1 MYPQQSVYYS
11 APLHSQFEAP
21 APLTPLDASYSQLM
35 IPSSLLVGSPYM
47 AGLFGPSSPQTAAPA
62 AAGPHYSHQ
71 AAQAVQAAHAAQ
83 AAHAQAQAAQLHA
96 ARAQAHAQ
104 AYAQALHHGHPHGGR
119 HHYYA
124 PLPTPQYALPLH
136 DALSLLRT
144 VVLKNL
150 AADLTLS
157 QVLDAIEF
165 GPIEHCK
172 LVQRTAPLYD
182 AAARPLQS
190 CYLLFLNSKIAV
202 SFYLRYARDREA
214 LSALQRQLHSDSLK
228 VALNESSGRLDGAAA
243 RLDFIKLKTLNF
255 IMDHNA
261 TRCVKVHPLDEDFAN
276 QCRKFGD
283 VDTVGDGEVSFT
295 LIDAAIRCFEFYQ
308 DKGVAV
314 SFARDR
320 CDRSAVESDAA
331 LPQSPVILSLA
342 GGAVDESI
350 ISIPED
356 ASFGSGDESAL
367 SEFILEGAVADVGVQ
382 KNVTSSL
389 SPSPDLSKLAASL
402 RRLATAAL
410 AEGHAPHAH
419 HRPHAPVLP
428 YPPYPQPYL
437 SLSNLSMGNLLVS
450 SFAPVVSAPPSFG
463 YNPDPFNVGN
473 RTIYLGNLHPNTTIE
488 EIANNVRA
496 GGIVQLIKYHPEKK
510 TCFVTFVDAN
520 VALKFYLDHQVLHQL
535 VIHGYDV
542 TVGWAR
548 NHSGPLH
555 RDIALA
561 VTVGASRNVYIGI
574 KAGTDDK
581 SKVALPSEATLR
593 ADFSRIG
600 ELEQI
605 NFHHNREC
613 GFLNFLNISDA
624 IKVVDC
630 FTLKNAE
637 KLSKMVGDHG
647 EFYAKY
653 SKYKISFGKDR
664 CGNPPKFNLRKKTRN
679 QNWKTGHRAP
689 SDDALS
695 ASDNL
700 YESDIV
706 NELRETSRLEEEARR
721 QGAERIEE
729 GEEAE
734 DEEAEDEEDI
744 DEEAAM
750 VFGIISHRK
759 ENKATDN
766 EVAAT
771 IESIKGLKASDDAD
785 DDADDADSDDEVS
798 IIISSETPKSPQ
810 TGSKSP
816 QAGSKPPP
824 SAQLRKSE
832 AYPKRTGFSSR
843 NSSNISLNSSYSRVH
858 TKQPH
863 NLPHMSP
870 VRPPSSVKSVPYLA
884 HSGSGYFSY
893 HQTAPLTPVLGYH
906 PQAAPGYPYMPYQ
919 AMAPPSPHPQYQGYY
934 APPGKSYG
942 TSGSQVMAQYLA
954 QLQHE
959 SMLYNAA
966 ILSNGLEIPHPQDYH
981 KGRRHSRR

>member
-21 APLTPLDASYSQLM
+21 PPLTPLDASYSQLM

-47 AGLFGPSSPQTAAPA
+47 AGLFGPSSPQMAAPA
-62 AAGPHYSHQ
+62 AVGSHYSHQ

-83 AAHAQAQAAQLHA
+83 AAQAQAQAAQLHA
-96 ARAQAHAQ
+96 ARAQANAQ
-104 AYAQALHHGHPHGGR
+104 AYAQALHHGRQYHAPH
-119 HHYYA
+119 A
-124 PLPTPQYALPLH
+124 TPQYALPPH

-150 AADLTLS
+150 AADLSLS
-157 QVLDAIEF
+157 QVLDAVEF

-172 LVQRTAPLYD
+172 LVQKAAPLYD
-182 AAARPLQS
+182 AEARPLQN
-190 CYLLFLNSKIAV
+190 CHLLFLNSKIAV
-202 SFYLRYARDREA
+202 SFYLRYARSREA
-214 LSALQRQLHSDSLK
+214 LGALQRQLHSDSLK

-261 TRCVKVHPLDEDFAN
+261 TRCVKVHIPEEDFAN

-308 DKGVAV
+308 DKGAGV
-314 SFARDR
+314 SFAKDR

-331 LPQSPVILSLA
+331 MPRSPVILSL
-342 GGAVDESI
+342 GAVDESI

-367 SEFILEGAVADVGVQ
+367 SEFALEGAAADAGAQ

-389 SPSPDLSKLAASL
+389 SPSPDLAKLPASL
-402 RRLATAAL
+402 RRLAAAAL
-410 AEGHAPHAH
+410 AESHVPHAY
-419 HRPHAPVLP
+419 HRSHAPVLP
-428 YPPYPQPYL
+428 YPPYPHSYL
-437 SLSNLSMGNLLVS
+437 SLSNLSMGSLLAS
-450 SFAPVVSAPPSFG
+450 SFPPVMTAPPSFG

-473 RTIYLGNLHPNTTIE
+473 RTIYLGNLHPSTSIE
-488 EIANNVRA
+488 DIANNVRA

-535 VIHGYDV
+535 VIHGYDI

-574 KAGTDDK
+574 KAGTDEK
-581 SKVALPSEATLR
+581 SKVPLPCEATLR

-605 NFHHNREC
+605 NFHHNKDC
-613 GFLNFLNISDA
+613 GFLNFLNINDA
-624 IKVVDC
+624 IKLVDC
-630 FTLKNAE
+630 FSVKNAN

-679 QNWKTGHRAP
+679 HNWKTRHHAP

-721 QGAERIEE
+721 QGADRIEE

-734 DEEAEDEEDI
+734 DEGI

-759 ENKATDN
+759 EKRDN
-766 EVAAT
+766 EIAAT
-771 IESIKGLKASDDAD
+771 IESIKGLKASDEADDGGDGGDDA

-810 TGSKSP
+810 
-816 QAGSKPPP
+816 ADSKPPA
-824 SAQLRKSE
+824 SARLRKSE
-832 AYPKRTGFSSR
+832 AYPKRMGFSSR
-843 NSSNISLNSSYSRVH
+843 NSSNISLNSSYSRAH

-863 NLPHMSP
+863 HHAHTSP
-870 VRPPSSVKSVPYLA
+870 VRPPSAKSIPY
-884 HSGSGYFSY
+884 GSGYFGY

-906 PQAAPGYPYMPYQ
+906 PQAAAAYPYMPYQ
-919 AMAPPSPHPQYQGYY
+919 AMAPPSPHYQGYF
-934 APPGKSYG
+934 PPGKSYG

-966 ILSNGLEIPHPQDYH
+966 ILSNGLETSHPQAYH
-981 KGRRHSRR
+981 KGRRQARR